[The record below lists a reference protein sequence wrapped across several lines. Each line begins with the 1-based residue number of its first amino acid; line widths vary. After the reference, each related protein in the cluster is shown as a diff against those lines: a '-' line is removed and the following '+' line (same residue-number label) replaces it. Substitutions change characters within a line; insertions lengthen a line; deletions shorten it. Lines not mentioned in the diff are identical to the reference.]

1 MRWLGCLGGV
11 VILAVAVGLLGSPA
25 AGCFAGLFGG
35 VAVLF
40 AWRAGVVGDTSRAWA
55 RELYGSGDRD
65 GSGYAAVMARQ
76 VRGAGRS
83 GSGR

>member
-1 MRWLGCLGGV
+1 MRWLWSLGGV
-11 VILAVAVGLLGSPA
+11 VVLAVVVGWLGSQA
-25 AGCFAGLFGG
+25 AGWFAGLFGT

-55 RELYGSGDRD
+55 RGLYGSEDRD
-65 GSGYAAVMARQ
+65 GSDYAAIMARR

-83 GSGR
+83 ESGR